1 MSIEA
6 LAAHIA
12 DALDVP
18 AFVAKKPADV
28 VRCVVLRERPARLDH
43 YVPVVRPLAFTL
55 TAFDHKSAGA
65 LALARSAADKI
76 TIGAP
81 NSTPKP
87 TRFGGIDFLFILPSF
102 GPILVEVAPGLTVAT
117 FDATAKY
124 RVPA

>member
-18 AFVAKKPADV
+18 AFVAKKPADI

-55 TAFDHKSAGA
+55 TAFDHTSAGA

-76 TIGAP
+76 SIGAP

-87 TRFGGIDFLFILPSF
+87 SQLADFLFILPSF
-102 GPILVEVAPGLTVAT
+102 APILVEVAPGLTVAT